1 MFDGP
6 LRPAAKVPAR
16 PAHVFAKV
24 FAASKYATMP
34 DVMAHAGPGLF
45 HLRAALLHL
54 SAGGVVILLGEAARR
69 H

>member
-6 LRPAAKVPAR
+6 FSPAAKVSTG

-34 DVMAHAGPGLF
+34 DVMAHAGSGLF

-54 SAGGVVILLGEAARR
+54 SAGGVVILGEAARR